1 MYLHSTTIPQPRSS
15 HSQTNPNHDTTI
27 LRIESKNDFNTTI
40 PHPWSYNSDSTTRKR
55 IREAVA
61 ECEAYARPARTTRSL
76 RAPRRHDFDAR
87 AFTRALYAVVKIT
100 PGPQTCSRA
109 TVGSPALSIRST
121 ASLPPRPQHAADA
134 TRRYPTLF
142 RHSHSHAMHFVI
154 CERSIVDGH
163 IVDHTGIADG
173 EQGHADFP
181 AEDGLA
187 IPEGKR
193 QYAF

>member
-1 MYLHSTTIPQPRSS
+1 MWDGCVAIWLSAGNGCNYNHFPSSQQPRSNHAPTTTS
-15 HSQTNPNHDTTI
+15 NHDTTI
-27 LRIESKNDFNTTI
+27 FRVESKSDSDSTI
-40 PHPWSYNSDSTTRKR
+40 PHPIFSNHNSTTRKR

-121 ASLPPRPQHAADA
+121 ASRILLRVVELWLENRECGVVVSKSFLDS
-134 TRRYPTLF
+134 TRRMVESWLERGCWMF
-142 RHSHSHAMHFVI
+142 WKWLWSSWFVV
-154 CERSIVDGH
+154 E
-163 IVDHTGIADG
+163 
-173 EQGHADFP
+173 
-181 AEDGLA
+181 
-187 IPEGKR
+187 
-193 QYAF
+193 

>member
-1 MYLHSTTIPQPRSS
+1 M
-15 HSQTNPNHDTTI
+15 
-27 LRIESKNDFNTTI
+27 
-40 PHPWSYNSDSTTRKR
+40 
-55 IREAVA
+55 A

-142 RHSHSHAMHFVI
+142 RPLQPFASEVETEAGKVALYAVECAPEIGGEGMGVMQDDRRDVEPLREVSTATKTNARPFRPCRDPCKCKVGDKVI
-154 CERSIVDGH
+154 V
-163 IVDHTGIADG
+163 VV
-173 EQGHADFP
+173 
-181 AEDGLA
+181 
-187 IPEGKR
+187 
-193 QYAF
+193 